1 MRKEV
6 RFLAI
11 VTLLLVMSGPAILT
25 AAPALGPI
33 DGDGLAPTDLERV
46 KVGDVAPD
54 FTLEAED
61 GTPITLSRVREKKAV
76 VLVFYRGRW

>member
-11 VTLLLVMSGPAILT
+11 VTLLLVMSGPAILP

-33 DGDGLAPTDLERV
+33 DGEGLAPTDLERV

-61 GTPITLSRVREKKAV
+61 GTPITLSRFREKKAV